1 MFEWITGLGF
11 RIADLGLRIWD
22 FCFDAGQNKYPV
34 VLNSR
39 SATFTMG

>member
-22 FCFDAGQNKYPV
+22 FVSMPV
-34 VLNSR
+34 KTNTR
-39 SATFTMG
+39 